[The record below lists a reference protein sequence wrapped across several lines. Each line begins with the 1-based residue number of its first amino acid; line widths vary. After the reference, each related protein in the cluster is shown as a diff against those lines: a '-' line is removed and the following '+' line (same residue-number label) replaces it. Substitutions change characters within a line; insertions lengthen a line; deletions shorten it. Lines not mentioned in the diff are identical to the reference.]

1 MKRINIAIDGYAGCG
16 KSTLARD
23 LAKAL
28 GYVFV
33 DSGALYRGI
42 TLYLILRNVDVADHG
57 AVLHAL
63 QAAPELKF
71 SADNN
76 HLLLDGADVETE
88 IRSDQRVLDLVS
100 DVAAIPAV
108 RSFLNG
114 LQEDFVAKKG
124 VVMEGR
130 DIGTVIMPSAELK
143 LFITATI
150 EERIRRRSNDL
161 MQRGEGVEDAVIR
174 KNLQERDRKDAS
186 REQAPLRMAMD
197 AIAMDSTQLDRQ
209 DQLEMALALVQPLI
223 SPDTLLPFIR

>member
-1 MKRINIAIDGYAGCG
+1 MKRINVAIDGYAGCG

-42 TLYLILRNVDVADHG
+42 TLYLVQRNVDVDDHG

-63 QAAPELKF
+63 KAAPELKF
-71 SADNN
+71 GTENN
-76 HLLLDGADVETE
+76 HLLLDGVDVEAD
-88 IRSDQRVLDLVS
+88 IRSDQRVLNLVS
-100 DVAAIPAV
+100 DAAAIPEV
-108 RSFLNG
+108 RKFLNG

-130 DIGTVIMPSAELK
+130 DIGTVIMPAAELK
-143 LFITATI
+143 LFITASI

-161 MQRGEGVEDAVIR
+161 SHRGEGVKDSEIR
-174 KNLQERDRKDAS
+174 KNLEERDRKDAE
-186 REQAPLRMAMD
+186 REQAPLRMATD
-197 AIAMDSTQLDRQ
+197 AIAVDSTQLDRQ
-209 DQLEMALALVQPLI
+209 EQLDLALALVRPLI
-223 SPDTLLPFIR
+223 SPDTLLPFIQ